1 MAAEGTGKPTIIY
14 NKKIKKLYKIEAE
27 NSSFGGSPKE
37 LFFKLLNERLNRR
50 TEENNERT

>member
-14 NKKIKKLYKIEAE
+14 NKKIKKLYKIEVKTAL
-27 NSSFGGSPKE
+27 SADLRKSCFVA
-37 LFFKLLNERLNRR
+37 LNERLNRR